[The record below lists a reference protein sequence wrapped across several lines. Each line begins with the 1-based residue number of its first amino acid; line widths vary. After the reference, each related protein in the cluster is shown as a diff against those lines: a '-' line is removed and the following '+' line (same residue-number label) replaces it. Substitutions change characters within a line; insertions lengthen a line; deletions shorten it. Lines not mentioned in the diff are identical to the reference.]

1 MRKGF
6 TLIEL
11 LVVIAIIAILAAILL
26 PALSRAREAARRA
39 SCQNNL
45 KQFGIIFKMYANEH
59 KDRFPTR
66 SPRYWRRDPYPPAG
80 QGYLDLTRAINL
92 PYMYPDYLTDMSI
105 QVCPSDTK
113 FGEQNGLTGDI
124 TDPLTMIEA
133 RVVRPVGLPWTSA
146 HPQCPQDA
154 DNAVKNKTAGS
165 GYIAAP
171 NRGCE
176 PDAIIGAE
184 STWRSWDKAAL
195 KDFVDKYCY
204 LHGEE
209 YSYNYWGVALDGKWF
224 QTPADVDMMWCG
236 CLDSTVAGGKLG
248 LEPTSTTYEKK
259 LDRWENRNSSS
270 WVILP
275 SSGQKV
281 TVQPL
286 REGIE
291 RFFITDINNPAGA
304 SSAQSDLAIMW
315 DTSQFSV
322 NEDDPRGVVVESY
335 NHVPGGSNVLFMD
348 GHVEFA
354 RYPQPTGS
362 KFISMTVEASTDRT
376 YWHP

>member
-66 SPRYWRRDPYPPAG
+66 SPRYWRREAE
-80 QGYLDLTRAINL
+80 LKDLTRAIHL

-124 TDPLTMIEA
+124 TDPLVMIES
-133 RVVRPVGLPWTSA
+133 RVVRPVGLWYTSA
-146 HPQCPQDA
+146 YAGHPKDA
-154 DNAVKNKTAGS
+154 DNACKNKTCGS
-165 GYIAAP
+165 NYESARP
-171 NRGCE
+171 RGCE
-176 PDAIIGAE
+176 PDLVNGMG
-184 STWRSWDKAAL
+184 TDWRTWDKAAL
-195 KDFVDKYCY
+195 KNFVDTYCY

-224 QTPADVDMMWCG
+224 QTIDDMNVMFCG
-236 CLDSTVAGGKLG
+236 CMDSTVAGGG
-248 LEPTSTTYEKK
+248 LTYTVGTHFEKK
-259 LDRWENRNSSS
+259 LDLWENRNSSS
-270 WVILP
+270 WVNLP
-275 SSGQKV
+275 SSGQRV

-315 DTSQFSV
+315 DTTQFNSSGG
-322 NEDDPRGVVVESY
+322 GVIVESF

-348 GHVEFA
+348 GHVEFG

-362 KFISMTVEASTDRT
+362 KMIPLTVEAQTDAT

>member
-66 SPRYWRRDPYPPAG
+66 SPRYWRRMTSSAF
-80 QGYLDLTRAINL
+80 DLTRAIHL

-124 TDPLTMIEA
+124 TDPLVMIES
-133 RVVRPVGLPWTSA
+133 RVVRPVGLYYTSA
-146 HPQCPQDA
+146 NPTYPKDA
-154 DNAVKNKTAGS
+154 DNACKNKTAGS
-165 GYIAAP
+165 AYESTGS
-171 NRGCE
+171 RGCE
-176 PDAIIGAE
+176 PDLVNGMG
-184 STWRSWDKAAL
+184 SDWRSWDKADL
-195 KDFVDKYCY
+195 KNFVDTYCY

-224 QTPADVDMMWCG
+224 QTPADFDCMFCG
-236 CLDSTVAGGKLG
+236 CLDSTVAGGGDAIQQLYPAG
-248 LEPTSTTYEKK
+248 SAYEKK
-259 LDRWENRNSSS
+259 LDLWTNRNSSS
-270 WVILP
+270 WVNMP
-275 SSGQKV
+275 SSGQRV

-304 SSAQSDLAIMW
+304 ASAQSDLAIMW
-315 DTSQFSV
+315 DTTQFNS
-322 NEDDPRGVVVESY
+322 NGSGVIVESF

-348 GHVEFA
+348 GHVEFG

-362 KFISMTVEASTDRT
+362 KMIPLTTEAQTDAT